1 MKLDSM
7 NDLYD
12 LIIEYMEFYE
22 TRYTKMS
29 GTQKKINV
37 TNFIENM
44 IKNRVDDVAKREFY
58 MSMVEPT
65 IELVIFVSKRRKL
78 LLNVKDK
85 LIKTCFSCI
94 KS

>member
-85 LIKTCFSCI
+85 LMKTCFSCI

>member
-12 LIIEYMEFYE
+12 LIIESMEFYE
-22 TRYTKMS
+22 TRHTKMS

-37 TNFIENM
+37 SSFVENM